1 MGKIDDD
8 GTMAPLRAMID
19 GAKQFGLTDAEV
31 LATVDDCV
39 YEVGPDGSV
48 ADLLDELAGALAH
61 SILAK
66 QRRTLSKGHGAA
78 SQEPRTRS
86 RDPR

>member
-8 GTMAPLRAMID
+8 GTMAPLRAMTD

-39 YEVGPDGSV
+39 YAVGPDASV

-66 QRRTLSKGHGAA
+66 QRRTLSERDGDA
-78 SQEPRTRS
+78 SQERRTRS

>member
-8 GTMAPLRAMID
+8 GTMAPLRAMFD

-61 SILAK
+61 GILAK
-66 QRRTLSKGHGAA
+66 QRRTLSKGHGTA

-86 RDPR
+86 TDPR